1 VNGRKLCIAK
11 CLPIT
16 YPLTALHPSFSNWG
30 RLDHKSQPK
39 DDRPEVGRASDL
51 WSLSCLKLPNASP
64 KLSTFVLM
72 TNSLPPLSDVRN
84 SFSHPFARSSEQR
97 CSVKTRWCPRARAL
111 TGLSQ
116 KDFAREAG
124 VNPDTLNRLKGSG
137 AQAIK
142 AKPAT
147 VDKLLTCL
155 AQHNIALAPGRI
167 IHAG

>member
-1 VNGRKLCIAK
+1 VEPVLSEVTKRKPKAVNV
-11 CLPIT
+11 
-16 YPLTALHPSFSNWG
+16 
-30 RLDHKSQPK
+30 RLD
-39 DDRPEVGRASDL
+39 DELAAAIERRAQQLQS
-51 WSLSCLKLPNASP
+51 SLRKELRAALLGEDEA
-64 KLSTFVLM
+64 V
-72 TNSLPPLSDVRN
+72 
-84 SFSHPFARSSEQR
+84 
-97 CSVKTRWCPRARAL
+97 PRARAL
-111 TGLSQ
+111 TGLDQ
-116 KDFAREAG
+116 KDFARAAG